1 MASFDT
7 LRESRTGE
15 VDDEPEKIPP
25 ILPCA
30 ECKTMVRTAYF
41 NLDGRPLCP
50 RCSQPYR
57 EKIDRGTGSAAMGR
71 AILYGSGAAV
81 VGMIGVALLLLVVNG
96 FRIIASLGVAWLV
109 ATAIGKATA
118 NYGGRRYQILA
129 VSLTYVAL
137 GLSMLMPV
145 IVAANQLSKVKAP
158 PKSESRAGPA
168 GERAQFQDEINSLAS
183 QPRENEDEAT
193 VAARADSIAQAD
205 SVRRLEQTRANL
217 KAHDGNMQVAD
228 RLDGGFASKVLGAF
242 WLILL
247 LPIIGSFLSYGPY
260 AAAMSILALG
270 FAMRRAWQ
278 MTDLVTDY
286 DLTGPFRV
294 GEGPIAPKFGGS

>member
-1 MASFDT
+1 MVSSNFAPDI
-7 LRESRTGE
+7 RAQDE
-15 VDDEPEKIPP
+15 DEPIKVPP

-30 ECKTMVRTAYF
+30 ECKTLVRTAYF

-57 EKIDRGTGSAAMGR
+57 EKIDRGTGSVAMGR
-71 AILYGSGAAV
+71 AMLYGTGAAV
-81 VGMIGVALLLLVVNG
+81 VGMVGVALLLMVVNG

-118 NYGGRRYQILA
+118 NYGGRRYQVLA

-137 GLSMLMPV
+137 GMAMLMPV

-168 GERAQFQDEINSLAS
+168 GERAAFQDEVNSLAS
-183 QPRENEDEAT
+183 QPREGEDEAV
-193 VAARADSIAQAD
+193 VAARADSVARVD
-205 SVRRLEQTRANL
+205 SVARLEQTRANL
-217 KAHDGNMQVAD
+217 RANDGNMQVANK
-228 RLDGGFASKVLGAF
+228 LDGSFMAKVIGGIE
-242 WLILL
+242 LILI

-270 FAMRRAWQ
+270 FAMRKAWQ
-278 MTDLVTDY
+278 MTDLITDY
-286 DLTGPFRV
+286 ELTGPFRV
-294 GEGPIAPKFGGS
+294 GEGPIAPKFGGE